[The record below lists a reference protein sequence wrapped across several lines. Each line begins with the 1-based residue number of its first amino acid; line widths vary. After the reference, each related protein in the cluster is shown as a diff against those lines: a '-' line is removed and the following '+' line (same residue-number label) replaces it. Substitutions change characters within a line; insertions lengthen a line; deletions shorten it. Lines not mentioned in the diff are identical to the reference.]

1 MKTAGPIFAIVV
13 ALTQTMAAQTTD
25 PVSATAVAAASTATA
40 VAPASDGAPKLSA
53 EVSQVLTEKLP
64 KYAPPALDKPGPV
77 TDPDVLE
84 LPKVTV
90 IQKKRPRLTDQVM
103 MTTNAFN
110 EKLAKEKLSSL
121 DRNFLNKFSLPAW
134 FGGVSAAERAREEF
148 DREQRA
154 QFVSDVARLAK
165 VAEQIDPAQAK
176 AMQDAANKP

>member
-1 MKTAGPIFAIVV
+1 MKTAGPIFAILV
-13 ALTQTMAAQTTD
+13 ALTQTLAAQTTD
-25 PVSATAVAAASTATA
+25 PVPVAAPTATTA
-40 VAPASDGAPKLSA
+40 APATDAPKLSA

-64 KYAPPALDKPGPV
+64 KYAPPALEPPKLDIPGPV

-90 IQKKRPRLTDQVM
+90 TQKKRPRLTDQVM

-110 EKLAKEKLSSL
+110 EKLAKEKLSSF
-121 DRNFLNKFSLPAW
+121 DRNFLNKFALPTW
-134 FGGVSAAERAREEF
+134 LSGVSAAQRAREEY

-154 QFVSDVARLAK
+154 QFISDVARMAK